1 MQIDST
7 NLGLAQMSQAA
18 QTAATGDTKEARG
31 HHRHSEGEDKV
42 QISDLASQLTAQ
54 ASASDPRK
62 IEQLKTAY
70 ESGTYNVSPQQIAG
84 SMINY
89 ASQV

>member
-7 NLGLAQMSQAA
+7 NVGLGQMSQAA

-31 HHRHSEGEDKV
+31 HHRHAGGEDKV

-54 ASASDPRK
+54 ASASDPQK
-62 IEQLKTAY
+62 IEQLKASY
-70 ESGTYNVSPQQIAG
+70 ESGTYNISPQQIAA
-84 SMINY
+84 SMMNE
-89 ASQV
+89 ASPS